1 ANGAPYQLQ
10 CGLKI
15 VSRSQRVRLFVYT
28 CDLPRAFLLQQK
40 LFCGVEESCECRFA
54 RELRESRTPYP
65 DSFFVI
71 GFLDCFLERRCSS
84 RNGLLALIFGLLSFD
99 TIIEPRQR
107 RLRRELVE
115 CFS

>member
-1 ANGAPYQLQ
+1 MFLPQFLDRLCKSIQRRLRTKLANGAPYQLQ

-71 GFLDCFLERRCSS
+71 GFLDCFLERRCS
-84 RNGLLALIFGLLSFD
+84 A
-99 TIIEPRQR
+99 
-107 RLRRELVE
+107 
-115 CFS
+115 